1 MNMKK
6 KLLSLLLA
14 MAMILPVVMS
24 SLASAESTT
33 VEESKTVTGEMTV
46 PAGTTLTIP
55 EGVTLT
61 LEPGAVLNIG
71 GTLDLKGT
79 VRVKAGAKVT
89 GNLYGM
95 KKKLVG
101 KASDVGTE
109 NAPVIAISEGVVLL
123 QPERVTFRC
132 GLYQIARNATFPE
145 DVMWVANHEVFLEYM
160 DNIRVDVKIR
170 GPKTGTEETKYN
182 YAKLELHKGASN
194 SRVDA
199 KSGKIYWWLR
209 SRTNGKSSWMYFDY
223 AAMLQIKH
231 IIPNIID
238 DPSYLKAAALTE
250 PRWQDCMGVNNT
262 QSTEPEW
269 TGKDGTKLKDVV
281 YDSSRDD
288 QNSFTMYI
296 PKNASKTKNNG
307 VMLFLHGGGWSD
319 GDKNDMSYLAKRF
332 ARKGFITATLDYR
345 LFPTNVNYLLGSRAD
360 FTMDDLMADVDNCI
374 KKMKSVLDEK
384 GYKANKLGLCGY
396 SAGGHMALLY
406 AYRDYAKSAIPVKC
420 VFTMCGPV
428 DMHPATYSGLEWP
441 ADLPGGKE
449 GYIGQYTGMTEE
461 EMKNP
466 SAKQEAWLQHLSP
479 AYQITPNSVPTLAL
493 YGSYDRT
500 IGAGH
505 KPLLVKTLRKNG
517 VPYELYEAKKSDHP
531 LELDHQV
538 ILNFMTA
545 AERFGNTY
553 LK

>member
-1 MNMKK
+1 MKK

-14 MAMILPVVMS
+14 VAMILTMAMS
-24 SLASAESTT
+24 TMASAKATTLTESRTITDTLT
-33 VEESKTVTGEMTV
+33 VKEGQ
-46 PAGTTLTIP
+46 TLTIP
-55 EGVTLT
+55 EGVVLT
-61 LEPGAVLNIG
+61 LVSGAVLKIDG
-71 GTLDLKGT
+71 DVDLQGKIK
-79 VRVKAGAKVT
+79 VKDGAKVT

-95 KKKLVG
+95 NKKLVG
-101 KASDVGTE
+101 KASDVGTK
-109 NAPVIAISEGVVLL
+109 NAPVIAIGEGTVVLTANKVL
-123 QPERVTFRC
+123 FRT
-132 GLYQIARNATFPE
+132 GLYKMARNANFPD
-145 DVMWVANHEVFLEYM
+145 DVLWKTDHEVFLEYM
-160 DNIRVDVKIR
+160 DNIQVNVKIR

-182 YAKLELHKGASN
+182 YAKLQFHKGASN
-194 SRVDA
+194 SRVKA

-209 SRTNGKSSWMYFDY
+209 AKNNEKSSWMYFDY
-223 AAMLQIKH
+223 AALLQIKH

-238 DPSYLKAAALTE
+238 DPSYLKAAAMTE
-250 PRWQDCMGVNNT
+250 PRWQDCMEVNNT
-262 QSTEPEW
+262 QGTEPEW
-269 TGKDGTKLKDVV
+269 TKKDGVLLSDIV
-281 YDSSRDD
+281 YDSSRDEN
-288 QNSFTMYI
+288 NSFDLYI
-296 PKNASKTKNNG
+296 PKTASKTGDNG
-307 VMLFLHGGGWSD
+307 VMLFIHGGGWSD
-319 GDKNDMSYLAKRF
+319 GEKSDMAYLAKRF

-345 LFPTNVNYLLGSRAD
+345 LFPTNVNYLLGKRAD
-360 FTMDDLMADVDNCI
+360 FTMDDLLADVDQSI
-374 KKMKSVLDEK
+374 AKMKSVLDKK
-384 GYKANKLGLCGY
+384 GYQAKKLGLCGY

-538 ILNFMTA
+538 ILNFMAA